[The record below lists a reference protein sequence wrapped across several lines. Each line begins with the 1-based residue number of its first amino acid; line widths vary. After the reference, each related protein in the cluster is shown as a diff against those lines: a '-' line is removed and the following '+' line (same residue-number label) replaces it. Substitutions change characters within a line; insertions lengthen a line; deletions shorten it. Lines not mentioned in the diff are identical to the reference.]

1 MRTLIALVLLLSL
14 VILSGCASNYPGGYE
29 IMPADVIDVIG
40 DAVGGVL

>member
-1 MRTLIALVLLLSL
+1 MKAIKIVIILLSL
-14 VILSGCASNYPGGYE
+14 MIISGCASNYPGGYT